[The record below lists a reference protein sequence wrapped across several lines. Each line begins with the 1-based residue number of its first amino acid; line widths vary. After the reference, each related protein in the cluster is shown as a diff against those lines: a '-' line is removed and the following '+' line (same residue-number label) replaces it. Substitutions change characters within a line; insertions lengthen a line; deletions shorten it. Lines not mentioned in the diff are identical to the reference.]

1 MYGLLYASPWWPLS
15 YGLTYPRASNLYLVD
30 EMRDLLLDH
39 GATNTKALRERWI
52 IRKSAD
58 ENEPQWLENFHHDPR

>member
-1 MYGLLYASPWWPLS
+1 MYRLKYASPWWPLS
-15 YGLTYPRASNLYLVD
+15 YGLYPRASNLYLVD